1 MFSFSNS
8 NVLACLF
15 FPPYPLTL
23 KQMQKR
29 NWTSPVSEVY
39 SFRQRRL
46 LLQMLS
52 EPLLTEKVHQY
63 ISISVI
69 FINNSV
75 EHRLY

>member
-1 MFSFSNS
+1 
-8 NVLACLF
+8 
-15 FPPYPLTL
+15 
-23 KQMQKR
+23 MQKR